1 MSETHPNVNASIK
14 KEADKILYGRGLI
27 NILNSF
33 GIPHVHGSYS
43 LDLMTWRD
51 LDVYLEVDN
60 ISLTDFFVLGERIC
74 NSFAP
79 IKMSFRNELK
89 AKTKGL
95 PEGLYWGIYL
105 GNERAGAWKI
115 DIWAVRLSECEQ
127 LLQYCSNI
135 KRRLN
140 SEVSQRIMEIKSQ
153 CWQDPEF
160 RRSYS
165 SSDIYRAVLD
175 NDVTSIEGFKEYVR
189 KVKLAE

>member
-1 MSETHPNVNASIK
+1 MSETYQNINASIK
-14 KEADKILYGRGLI
+14 KEADAILYKRGLM

-33 GIPHVHGSYS
+33 GIPYVHGSYS

-51 LDVYLEVDN
+51 LDIYLQVDN
-60 ISLTDFFVLGERIC
+60 ISTTDFFVLGERIC
-74 NSFAP
+74 GSFAP

-115 DIWAVRLSECEQ
+115 DIWAVHVSECEQ

-135 KRRLN
+135 KQRVN
-140 SEVSQRIMEIKSQ
+140 TEVAQRILEIKSE
-153 CWQDPEF
+153 CWRDAEF
-160 RRSYS
+160 RRSFS
-165 SSDIYRAVLD
+165 SSDIYKAVLD
-175 NDVTSIEGFKEYVR
+175 NNVISLEGFKEYMS
-189 KVKLAE
+189 KLKLIK